1 MMGQWEQE
9 GQEQDDELRGQIGGP
24 FGSQW
29 QAQVPEVNKDVI
41 PFEPKNKYMEDSLAD
56 RLSMAKD
63 LIDNGR
69 AQEAIVC
76 L

>member
-9 GQEQDDELRGQIGGP
+9 GQDQELNAQLTQGWGG
-24 FGSQW
+24 QW
-29 QAQVPEVNKDVI
+29 QQEVPEVNKNVI
-41 PFEPKNKYMEDSLAD
+41 PFEAANKYMEETGD
-56 RLSMAKD
+56 RVAMAKE
-63 LIDNGR
+63 LIEGGR